1 MLADSRKVGFVYD
14 FLVHHPSGLSVS
26 KTKVNSSAIKKR
38 YNWTGFAFNMDPDSS
53 LYQEDQNEESS
64 LWDSPVKASQDKPR
78 STYEQQEA
86 REQELRRELESVRR
100 VNEAI
105 EGVIESLG
113 KAKDNIKVA
122 QHH

>member
-1 MLADSRKVGFVYD
+1 VFCVYEV
-14 FLVHHPSGLSVS
+14 FLTTHQVIIICS
-26 KTKVNSSAIKKR
+26 KTKIKHSAIKEKYR
-38 YNWTGFAFNMDPDSS
+38 CTGLAFNMDPDSS
-53 LYQEDQNEESS
+53 IYQEDQNEESS
-64 LWDSPVKASQDKPR
+64 LWDSPVKAGKDKPR

-86 REQELRRELESVRR
+86 REQELRREVESVRR

-122 QHH
+122 